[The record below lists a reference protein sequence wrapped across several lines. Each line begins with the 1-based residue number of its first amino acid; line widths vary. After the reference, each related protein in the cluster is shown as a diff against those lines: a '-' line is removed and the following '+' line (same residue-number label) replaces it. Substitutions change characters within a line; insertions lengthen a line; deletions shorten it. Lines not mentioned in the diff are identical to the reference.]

1 MFEGHP
7 WCIASSR
14 REDGVLNV
22 ASPGPIKR
30 INLSSQTSILYRPH
44 IDIRHYA
51 LPISVELD
59 RMYVGC
65 MQDTSHLEEWLV
77 LYRLGRKAQ
86 RRAES

>member
-1 MFEGHP
+1 MFGGHP
-7 WCIASSR
+7 WCRTSSR
-14 REDGVLNV
+14 HEDGVLNV

-30 INLSSQTSILYRPH
+30 NNLSSQIYIYYRSY

-59 RMYVGC
+59 RMFVGC

-77 LYRLGRKAQ
+77 LYRLGRETQ
-86 RRAES
+86 RRAGS